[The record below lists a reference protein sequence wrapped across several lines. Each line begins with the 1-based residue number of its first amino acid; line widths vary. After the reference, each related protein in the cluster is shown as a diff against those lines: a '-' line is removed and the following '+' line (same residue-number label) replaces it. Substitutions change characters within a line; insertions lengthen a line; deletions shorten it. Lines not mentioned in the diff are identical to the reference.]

1 MLMVVPGVGQLA
13 SDVVDGEV
21 PLAHG
26 DDQVADA
33 IAGGCGVRPL
43 AGGREEGGPLGG
55 VVAELM
61 TEDAEG
67 PRCVAEAASD
77 LVGGELLDEVGAEGL
92 VLSLE
97 RRFGGQ
103 EEPSLWVVR

>member
-1 MLMVVPGVGQLA
+1 MR
-13 SDVVDGEV
+13 S
-21 PLAHG
+21 
-26 DDQVADA
+26 
-33 IAGGCGVRPL
+33 L
-43 AGGREEGGPLGG
+43 AGSREEGGALGR

-67 PRCVAEAASD
+67 ARCVAEAAGD
-77 LVGGELLDEVGAEGL
+77 FVGGELLDVVGAEGL

-103 EEPSLWVVR
+103 EEPAPAGRPLGRFED

>member
-1 MLMVVPGVGQLA
+1 MGTFPTDT
-13 SDVVDGEV
+13 SY
-21 PLAHG
+21 
-26 DDQVADA
+26 DQVPDA
-33 IAGGCGVRPL
+33 IARGCRVRPL
-43 AGGREEGGPLGG
+43 AGGGEEGGPFGE

-67 PRCVAEAASD
+67 PRCVAEASSD
-77 LVGGELLDEVGAEGL
+77 FVGGELLDVVGAEGL

-103 EEPSLWVVR
+103 EEPRLRVVR